1 MNRDLRLFKITG
13 TVIILLFCGASA
25 LAQNTMT
32 TSGNWTTDSNWS
44 SGTAT
49 NGITTSE
56 FNNGVSADINNGENI
71 TSGSLSGG
79 NNMTLQLNG
88 TSTLDVGNASNAL
101 DFTTNNGATIS
112 IGANGVLTIWGDL
125 VVNND
130 LVLVVAGELIVKG
143 NIELKNGGALD
154 ISGNVTVDGDFVGG
168 NNTAIDIDG
177 DMDVGGNFNVGNGST
192 ATGTGTIAY
201 GGTCDDSA
209 SGVCASGP
217 LPVELAL
224 FNVRSELNRVI
235 IEWTTATEENND
247 YFTIERSTNG
257 IDFEVVANVN
267 GNGNSTQAIS
277 YHYVDNSPLYGRSYY
292 RLKQTDFDGA
302 NETFKSKSIYRSN
315 VNDLVIQPNP
325 VQRGSKLSVY
335 TGAAEGENVELS
347 IFTASGINIITKQI
361 ASSTEI
367 GIQSDL
373 EPGLYVVKVKSG
385 TNQLVKRLL
394 IK

>member
-1 MNRDLRLFKITG
+1 MNKVKFILVFIICSTGYFATSQVIAVDNGGDGTWDDTNTYTTPNIPDNINEDVSFSNNVGAVELETGQSYTVGNISTANGNTITVNG
-13 TVIILLFCGASA
+13 TLNVGNSSVSK
-25 LAQNTMT
+25 NY
-32 TSGNWTTDSNWS
+32 TSGN
-44 SGTAT
+44 SGTLNV
-49 NGITTSE
+49 NGTVVIWGNLNV
-56 FNNGVSADINNGENI
+56 NNNYILNVTGVLIIKGDIN
-71 TSGSLSGG
+71 L
-79 NNMTLQLNG
+79 NN
-88 TSTLDVGNASNAL
+88 NAN
-101 DFTTNNGATIS
+101 
-112 IGANGVLTIWGDL
+112 LTINGD
-125 VVNND
+125 
-130 LVLVVAGELIVKG
+130 
-143 NIELKNGGALD
+143 
-154 ISGNVTVDGDFVGG
+154 VTVDGNFVGG

-177 DMDVGGNFNVGNGST
+177 NMDVGGDFEVGGGST
-192 ATGTGTIAY
+192 ATGTGTISY

-257 IDFEVVANVN
+257 IDFEFVANVN

-347 IFTASGINIITKQI
+347 IFTASGINIVTKQI

-367 GIQSDL
+367 DIQSDL